1 MVCQW
6 IKNELK
12 IENLDTFYFIDND
25 IDGMELNSITNEEL
39 EYDIKILEL

>member
-39 EYDIKILEL
+39 EYDIKILKL

>member
-12 IENLDTFYFIDND
+12 IENLDTFYFIEND

-39 EYDIKILEL
+39 EYDIKILK

>member
-6 IKNELK
+6 IKNDFK
-12 IENLDTFYFIDND
+12 IENLDTFYFIEND

-39 EYDIKILEL
+39 EYDIKILKL